1 MTHLFP
7 NYKRESI
14 DLVKGFGNYVEDQ
27 TGKEYLDFTS
37 GIGVNS
43 LGHQHPKLIQALE
56 KQMHLIW
63 HTSNLY
69 SSKLQEDVAKKL
81 ANNKNYLAFFCNS
94 GTEANE
100 AAIKLAR
107 KATGRSKIISFQQSF
122 HGRTYGALSATGQE
136 ALHEGFAPILP
147 DFQYVPFNE
156 IEPLKEIVDQDTA
169 AVMIELIQGEG
180 GVQPADASW
189 VQQVA
194 ALCKEQGALLVVDE
208 IQTGIGRTGNL
219 YAYEGYGI
227 EPDIFT
233 LAKALGNGI
242 PVGAML
248 GKKEL
253 KDAFG
258 PGSHGTTFGGN
269 KLALRVALAVLDII
283 NNPDFLDKVKQKGD
297 YALKSLGS
305 LKDSSDKVVDVRGQ
319 GLMIGVQLKDQETL
333 NATVANLQ
341 KKGLLVLKAGNNT
354 LRLLPP
360 LTIEQDELEKGI
372 GMIKVELLSEGSS

>member
-147 DFQYVPFNE
+147 DFQYVPYNE
-156 IEPLKEIVDQDTA
+156 IEPLKAIVDQDTA
-169 AVMIELIQGEG
+169 AVMLELIQGEG

-194 ALCKEQGALLVVDE
+194 ELCKEHGALLVVDE

-253 KDAFG
+253 KGAFG

-269 KLALRVALAVLDII
+269 KLALRVAVAVLDII
-283 NNPDFLDKVKQKGD
+283 NNTDFLDKVKQKGK

-305 LKDSSDKVVDVRGQ
+305 LKDSSDKVLDVRGR

-333 NATVANLQ
+333 NATVTNLQ

-372 GMIKVELLSEGSS
+372 GMIKVELLGK

>member
-14 DLVKGFGNYVEDQ
+14 DLVKGFGNYVVDQ

-81 ANNKNYLAFFCNS
+81 ANDKNYLGFFCNS

-147 DFQYVPFNE
+147 DFQYVPYNE
-156 IEPLKEIVDQDTA
+156 IEPLQQIVDQNTA

-180 GVQPADASW
+180 GVLPADVSF

-194 ALCKEQGALLVVDE
+194 KLCKEQGALLVVDE
-208 IQTGIGRTGNL
+208 IQTGIGRTGNF
-219 YAYEGYGI
+219 YAFEGYGI

-269 KLALRVALAVLDII
+269 KLALRVALSVIDII
-283 NNPDFLDKVKQKGD
+283 NDENFLAEVKKKGE
-297 YALKSLGS
+297 YAMKALGS
-305 LKDSSDKVVDVRGQ
+305 LKESSDKVLNVRGQ
-319 GLMIGVQLKDQETL
+319 GLMIGIQLTDADTL
-333 NATVANLQ
+333 NAAVSELQ

-354 LRLLPP
+354 MRLLPP
-360 LTIEQDELEKGI
+360 LTIEQGELEKGV
-372 GMIKVELLSEGSS
+372 GMIRGVLSE

>member
-147 DFQYVPFNE
+147 DFQYVPYNE

-169 AVMIELIQGEG
+169 AVMLELIQGEG
-180 GVQPADASW
+180 GVLPAEVSF

-194 ALCKEQGALLVVDE
+194 QLCKEQGALLVVDE

-253 KDAFG
+253 KGAFG

-269 KLALRVALAVLDII
+269 KLALRVAVAVLDII
-283 NNPDFLDKVKQKGD
+283 NNPGFLDKVKQKGE

-305 LKDSSDKVVDVRGQ
+305 LKDSSDKVLDVRGQ

-372 GMIKVELLSEGSS
+372 GMIKVELLDNK

>member
-107 KATGRSKIISFQQSF
+107 
-122 HGRTYGALSATGQE
+122 LSASSNHST
-136 ALHEGFAPILP
+136 
-147 DFQYVPFNE
+147 DVPM
-156 IEPLKEIVDQDTA
+156 A
-169 AVMIELIQGEG
+169 
-180 GVQPADASW
+180 
-189 VQQVA
+189 
-194 ALCKEQGALLVVDE
+194 
-208 IQTGIGRTGNL
+208 
-219 YAYEGYGI
+219 
-227 EPDIFT
+227 
-233 LAKALGNGI
+233 
-242 PVGAML
+242 
-248 GKKEL
+248 
-253 KDAFG
+253 
-258 PGSHGTTFGGN
+258 H
-269 KLALRVALAVLDII
+269 
-283 NNPDFLDKVKQKGD
+283 
-297 YALKSLGS
+297 
-305 LKDSSDKVVDVRGQ
+305 
-319 GLMIGVQLKDQETL
+319 
-333 NATVANLQ
+333 
-341 KKGLLVLKAGNNT
+341 
-354 LRLLPP
+354 
-360 LTIEQDELEKGI
+360 
-372 GMIKVELLSEGSS
+372 